1 MLQELNLPTTA
12 GMMEDWVRDQGL
24 PIGGEVIVTPKVLRS
39 RCQCSDDLSV
49 GCLAHTRYADWPVAT
64 ELRLREAEAAQRER
78 QASGRWVLD
87 RVLPDQKR
95 QAEEAHRR
103 AVKEVTARFHIDIG
117 EWDEETQRYLR
128 DGPSW
133 LVGLDGTDV
142 GSGYTP
148 DS

>member
-1 MLQELNLPTTA
+1 MEPQIMTVTA
-12 GMMEDWVRDQGL
+12 N
-24 PIGGEVIVTPKVLRS
+24 GEGNGTEWKITIHPCR
-39 RCQCSDDLSV
+39 CSDDLSV
-49 GCLAHTRYADWPVAT
+49 VCLAHTRYADWPVAT
-64 ELRLREAEAAQRER
+64 EERLRE
-78 QASGRWVLD
+78 
-87 RVLPDQKR
+87 
-95 QAEEAHRR
+95 AEEAHRR